1 MKVLGQRM
9 DLIVETDC
17 GHDPDDFFT
26 LCYLV
31 AAGVNLRCIA
41 VSPGDRDQLAIVRL
55 FCEQVGLDIPIGH
68 SKASDKYSSGSVHHA
83 LLERYGKSRHGQSDG
98 PGKDLMRD
106 TLRRYPEN
114 EVFII
119 GPPSSVGRFLAENSD
134 VAIRQA
140 TMQGGFLGYDL
151 HSHARVRL
159 PQFEGK
165 TWMPTFNMN
174 GDRKGTEALL
184 RANVGTRRF
193 CGKNVCHTVL
203 YDREK
208 FESMAPPTNRASE
221 LFVEAMA
228 LLLDRHEA
236 KKFHDPVAAVC
247 HLHPEVGT
255 WVRGKVQKTEAGWGT
270 VLDDQG
276 DFILADLD
284 YDAFWRRIQ
293 TWT

>member
-1 MKVLGQRM
+1 MNVLDKPM

-31 AAGVNLRCIA
+31 AAGVNLRC
-41 VSPGDRDQLAIVRL
+41 VTVTPGDRDQLAVVRL

-68 SKASDKYSSGSVHHA
+68 SKGSEKFSSGSVHHA
-83 LLERYGKSRHGQSDG
+83 LLEKYGKSRHGHSDG
-98 PGKDLMRD
+98 AGKDLMRE
-106 TLRRYPEN
+106 TLRRYPDS

-119 GPPSSVGRFLAENSD
+119 GPPSSVGHFLTENPKA
-134 VAIRQA
+134 VIQRT

-151 HSHARVRL
+151 HPHARVRL

-184 RANVGTRRF
+184 RARVGTRRF

-203 YDREK
+203 YNRVK
-208 FESMAPPTNRASE
+208 FDAMAPAKDRASE
-221 LFVEAMA
+221 LFNEAMA
-228 LLLDRHEA
+228 LLLDRRAE

-270 VLDDQG
+270 VLDAEG

-284 YDAFWRRIQ
+284 CDAFWRCIQ

>member
-1 MKVLGQRM
+1 VKEAV

-31 AAGVNLRCIA
+31 AAGVNLRCIT
-41 VSPGDRDQLAIVRL
+41 VTPGDRDQLAIVRL
-55 FCEQVGLDIPIGH
+55 FCEQVGLDIPIGA
-68 SKASDKYSSGSVHHA
+68 SKTSEKYSSGSVHHA
-83 LLERYGKSRHGQSDG
+83 LLKKYGKSLDGTSDG
-98 PGKDLMRD
+98 PDKDVIRD
-106 TLRRYPEN
+106 TLRLYPASEL
-114 EVFII
+114 FII
-119 GPPSSVGRFLAENSD
+119 GPPANVGRFLAENPD
-134 VAIRQA
+134 VVLRRA

-151 HSHARVRL
+151 HPHARVRL

-184 RANVGTRRF
+184 RASIDTRRF

-203 YDREK
+203 YDRAIY
-208 FESMAPPTNRASE
+208 ESMSKPRDRASE
-221 LFVEAMA
+221 LFMEGVA
-228 LLLDRHEA
+228 LLLDRHEG

-255 WVRGKVQKTEAGWGT
+255 WVRGRVQKIEAGWGT
-270 VLDDQG
+270 VLDEAG
-276 DFILADLD
+276 DYILADLD
-284 YDAFWRRIQ
+284 SDAFWQHIR

>member
-1 MKVLGQRM
+1 M

-31 AAGVNLRCIA
+31 AAGVNIRCIA
-41 VSPGDRDQLAIVRL
+41 VTPGDLDQLAVVRL

-68 SKASDKYSSGSVHHA
+68 SKASDKYSSGSVHHR
-83 LLERYGKSRHGQSDG
+83 LLGRYGCSRAGRSDG
-98 PGKDLMRD
+98 WGHELIHAALQRWPDSELF
-106 TLRRYPEN
+106 
-114 EVFII
+114 VI
-119 GPPSSVGRFLAENSD
+119 GPPNSVGRFLTDHPDA
-134 VAIRQA
+134 VLRRA

-151 HSHARVRL
+151 HAHAVTRL

-174 GDRKGTEALL
+174 GDRKGVEALL
-184 RANVGTRRF
+184 RANVGSRRF

-203 YDREK
+203 YDRTR
-208 FESMAPPTNRASE
+208 FEATAAPRCRASE

-228 LLLDRHEA
+228 LLLERSEG

-247 HLHPEVGT
+247 HLHPEVGV
-255 WVRGKVQKTEAGWGT
+255 WVRGKVQKIEAGWGT
-270 VLDDQG
+270 VPDPAGDDV
-276 DFILADLD
+276 LADLD
-284 YDAFWRRIQ
+284 RDAFWRHIS

>member
-1 MKVLGQRM
+1 M

-31 AAGVNLRCIA
+31 AAGVTLRCIT
-41 VSPGDRDQLAIVRL
+41 VTPGDRDQLAVVRL
-55 FCEQVGLDIPIGH
+55 FCEQVRLDIPIGS
-68 SKASDKYSSGSVHHA
+68 SKPSDKYSSGSIHHA
-83 LLERYGKSRHGQSDG
+83 LLEKYGKSRHGTSDG
-98 PGKDLMRD
+98 PGKDVIGD
-106 TLRRYPEN
+106 TLRRYPDSEL
-114 EVFII
+114 FII
-119 GPPSSVGRFLAENSD
+119 GPPSNVGHFLAENPA
-134 VAIRQA
+134 VAIQRA

-151 HSHARVRL
+151 HPHAKVRL
-159 PQFEGK
+159 PQFECK

-203 YDREK
+203 YDQAK
-208 FESMAPPTNRASE
+208 YQAMSSPKDRASE
-221 LFVEAMA
+221 LFLEAMG

-255 WVRGKVQKTEAGWGT
+255 WVRGRVQKIEAGWGT
-270 VLDDQG
+270 VLADSG
-276 DFILADLD
+276 DYVLADLD
-284 YDAFWRRIQ
+284 YDAFWRCIQ